1 MLQPSPVVP
10 DRLPSACSFLGG
22 FSMSAERAFH
32 RVRACR
38 GITIPTGPDKWE
50 RGEWSIEA
58 DVPLGMTADE
68 ALREL
73 ENIVLAR
80 VSAVQ
85 QLAAPASPRPT
96 SQPSNPGPGET
107 PELDPTYLDGL
118 GWKSFVSGGGEWI
131 VRDALGAK
139 ALSDELDRKGGS
151 LTIGNHQYKVTVGR
165 DREFINRF
173 PLAKDS
179 RK

>member
-1 MLQPSPVVP
+1 
-10 DRLPSACSFLGG
+10 
-22 FSMSAERAFH
+22 MSAERAFH

-80 VSAVQ
+80 VSALQ

-107 PELDPTYLDGL
+107 PELDPAYLDTL
-118 GWKSFVSGGGEWI
+118 GWTPFASGAGAWI
-131 VRDALGAK
+131 FRDTPGAK
-139 ALSDELDRKGGS
+139 ALSAELAKTS
-151 LTIGNHQYKVTVGR
+151 PLTIGHYKYRLTRGQ
-165 DREFINRF
+165 DREFVNRF
-173 PLAKDS
+173 PVT
-179 RK
+179 

>member
-1 MLQPSPVVP
+1 
-10 DRLPSACSFLGG
+10 
-22 FSMSAERAFH
+22 MSAERAFH

-38 GITIPTGPDKWE
+38 GITVPTGPDKWE

-80 VSAVQ
+80 VSALQ
-85 QLAAPASPRPT
+85 QLAAPVSPRPT
-96 SQPSNPGPGET
+96 SQPSNLGPGET
-107 PELDPTYLDGL
+107 PELDPAYLDTL
-118 GWKSFVSGGGEWI
+118 GWTSFASGVGAWI
-131 VRDALGAK
+131 SRNTPGAK
-139 ALSDELDRKGGS
+139 ALSNELSRTET
-151 LTIGNHQYKVTVGR
+151 LTIGHYKYRISKGQ

-173 PLAKDS
+173 PVT
-179 RK
+179 